1 MLQPKRTKY
10 RKSHRIYH
18 DRKVAS
24 KGNTVAFG
32 KFGLQALTSGWI
44 TSRQI
49 ESARIAITR
58 RMGREG
64 QVIIR
69 IFPHLVKTAKPIG
82 VRMGK
87 GKGNPEK
94 WVSVVYK
101 LTMMFEVSG
110 VSDEIARDA
119 LRLGG
124 HKLPVKWAIV
134 EVGSEKQHILK
145 LGNKVRSE

>member
-10 RKSHRIYH
+10 RKPHNIYH
-18 DRKVAS
+18 DKRKAT
-24 KGNTVAFG
+24 KGNKVSFG
-32 KFGLQALTSGWI
+32 EFGLQAKTSAWV
-44 TSRQI
+44 TARQI
-49 ESARIAITR
+49 EAARIAITR

-69 IFPHLVKTAKPIG
+69 IFPHLSKTSKPIG

-94 WVSVVYK
+94 WVAVVK
-101 LTMMFEVSG
+101 VDTMMFEVKG
-110 VSDEIARDA
+110 VPTDVAKDA

-124 HKLPVKWAIV
+124 HKLPVKVKIV
-134 EVGSEKQHILK
+134 EKGDK
-145 LGNKVRSE
+145 

>member
-10 RKSHRIYH
+10 RKPHNVYH
-18 DRKVAS
+18 DKRKAT
-24 KGNTVAFG
+24 KGNKVSFG
-32 KFGLQALTSGWI
+32 EFGLQATSSAWV
-44 TSRQI
+44 TARQI
-49 ESARIAITR
+49 EAARIAITR

-69 IFPHLVKTAKPIG
+69 IFPHLSKTSKPIG

-94 WVSVVYK
+94 WVAVVK
-101 LTMMFEVSG
+101 EMTMMFEVSG
-110 VSDEIARDA
+110 VSVEVARDA

-124 HKLPVKWAIV
+124 HKLPVTWKIV
-134 EVGSEKQHILK
+134 QPTTEGDK
-145 LGNKVRSE
+145 

>member
-10 RKSHRIYH
+10 RKPHNVYH
-18 DRKVAS
+18 AKRKAQ
-24 KGNTVAFG
+24 KGNKVSFG
-32 KFGLQALTSGWI
+32 DYGLQAQTSEWV
-44 TSRQI
+44 TARQI
-49 ESARIAITR
+49 EAARIAITR

-69 IFPHLVKTAKPIG
+69 IFPHLSKTAKPIG

-94 WVSVVYK
+94 WVAVVREG
-101 LTMMFEVSG
+101 TMMFEVGG
-110 VSDEIARDA
+110 VSEEVARDA

-124 HKLPVKWAIV
+124 HKLPVTWKIRTP
-134 EVGSEKQHILK
+134 EMDKKEGE
-145 LGNKVRSE
+145 

>member
-10 RKSHRIYH
+10 RKPHNVYH
-18 DRKVAS
+18 NKRKAT
-24 KGNTVAFG
+24 KGNKVSFG
-32 KFGLQALTSGWI
+32 EFGLQATKSQWV
-44 TSRQI
+44 TARQI
-49 ESARIAITR
+49 EAARIAITR

-69 IFPHLVKTAKPIG
+69 IFPHLSKTSKPIG

-94 WVSVVYK
+94 WVAVVREG
-101 LTMMFEVSG
+101 TMMFEVSG
-110 VSDEIARDA
+110 VSEEVARDA

-124 HKLPVKWAIV
+124 HKLPVTWKIRTP
-134 EVGSEKQHILK
+134 EVKEGK
-145 LGNKVRSE
+145 